1 MFGKGV
7 YFAGMSQIV
16 ASILSVHLS
25 QDLLCDEPIRKQGRK
40 RATQSHEFTI
50 GFGLASDSLKKATQL
65 QKTMQSTLGKFA
77 RLPRCV
83 VIHSV
88 IVHSRNFRKT
98 EH

>member
-16 ASILSVHLS
+16 ASILSVDLS

-50 GFGLASDSLKKATQL
+50 GFGLASDSLKKQL
-65 QKTMQSTLGKFA
+65 S
-77 RLPRCV
+77 
-83 VIHSV
+83 
-88 IVHSRNFRKT
+88 NRKPCKAHL
-98 EH
+98 ESLHVYPDAL